1 MKRSNVVTAM
11 TLIFVLLATASY
23 AAGVPKLLNFQGRVS
38 VDGQPF
44 NGTGQ
49 FKFALVDANAST
61 TYWSNDASSSNAG
74 EPVSGIAVFVRD
86 GIYNV
91 ILGGDG
97 MEPIPQSVFVSND
110 QIFLRVWFNDNQHG
124 FEMLEP
130 DQQIVSVGYA
140 IRAAVADNVEN
151 MSRVVL
157 SGSLDSSDPG
167 DETFDLLMESY
178 YGYDY
183 VNGAWGWY
191 SYNKYERIA
200 VKHIPVADLDP
211 EDMPMINIYWNN
223 GQDSTWYNQSQTQLF
238 INGAPT
244 TQYLDFRLM
253 NNQIDLLYPHLMD
266 TSEPNSHPYL
276 SYVAGSGSYTVYYK
290 IVIMK

>member
-11 TLIFVLLATASY
+11 MLVLVLLATASY

-49 FKFALVDANAST
+49 FKFALVDAGAST
-61 TYWSNDASSSNAG
+61 TYWSNDASSTNAS

-97 MEPIPQSVFVSND
+97 MEPIPQSIFVDND
-110 QIFLRVWFNDNQHG
+110 QLFLRVWFNDNQHG

-151 MSRVVL
+151 TSRVVL

-167 DETFDLLMESY
+167 DET
-178 YGYDY
+178 YDIY
-183 VNGAWGWY
+183 RDQYY
-191 SYNKYERIA
+191 SYPTGWITRYERIA

-211 EDMPMINIYWNN
+211 DDMPMINIYWNN
-223 GQDSTWYNQSQTQLF
+223 GQDATWYNDSQTEFF
-238 INGAPT
+238 INGVSQQARS
-244 TQYLDFRLM
+244 QYLDFRLI
-253 NNQIDLLYPHLMD
+253 NNQIDLIYPHLMD
-266 TSEPNSHPYL
+266 TADPNSHPYL
-276 SYVAGSGSYTVYYK
+276 SYVAGSGSYVVYYK